1 MRTLSSRSD
10 VREHKPIRPGFR
22 RAVRLGLERLGW
34 LGPFYRARERQIAR
48 DATDWPREDD
58 GLPLPSAHMAAVV
71 AGHADVTLFLRQGA
85 EIAAFIKDLAVRHG
99 GSAEAGDVLDFGCG
113 CGRLA
118 RRLVPKVTAA
128 GGGYTGV
135 DINAELVAWCASAL
149 PGRYLRNALRPPS
162 PLPDAAFDLLFSV
175 SVFTHLPRE
184 RMQAWLGDFRR
195 VLRPGGL
202 ALVSFADE
210 TRVALA
216 DCERPDRPLGAEL
229 ARSGFATSTRAL
241 EGSNFMSSYAT
252 VDAFRTL
259 AADMFEVLEVAPSA
273 HTGQTLAWAVLRRRA
288 AV

>member
-1 MRTLSSRSD
+1 MGKLTTMRPAL
-10 VREHKPIRPGFR
+10 R
-22 RAVRLGLERLGW
+22 RTVRLGLERLGW

-48 DATDWPREDD
+48 GAGDWPCEDE

-85 EIAAFIKDLAVRHG
+85 EIAAFVKDLAARHA
-99 GSAEAGDVLDFGCG
+99 GSAVTGDVLDFGCG

-118 RRLVPKVTAA
+118 RRLAPAVTAA
-128 GGGYTGV
+128 GGSYTGV
-135 DINAELVAWCASAL
+135 DINAELVAWCAGAL
-149 PGRYLRNALRPPS
+149 PGRYLRNALQPPS
-162 PLPDAAFDLLFSV
+162 PLPDSAFDLLFSV

-210 TRVALA
+210 ARVALA
-216 DCERPDRPLGAEL
+216 DRERPDRPLGAEL

-252 VDAFRTL
+252 ADAFRAL
-259 AADMFEVLEVAPSA
+259 AAEAFEVLEIAPSA
-273 HTGQTLAWAVLRRRA
+273 RTGETLAWAVLRRRA
-288 AV
+288 GV